1 MCHLTLDM
9 LRVRGRLAAR
19 IELRVCVGDEVRMDA
34 DPESLLLGVVGEVLS
49 SVVVVADYVELDF
62 NGPRLSLFV
71 WPTITIDGERPRQL
85 GDPGYRDSLCSLIGH
100 VVVATE
106 ESPSAGL
113 RVDFAHGSVAT
124 RPQPTELR
132 GPEIAMLRGFS
143 DRPDWMVW
151 RPGEGPFDGP
161 NWS

>member
-1 MCHLTLDM
+1 
-9 LRVRGRLAAR
+9 
-19 IELRVCVGDEVRMDA
+19 MDA

-49 SVVVVADYVELDF
+49 LWSLLLTTLSWTSTA
-62 NGPRLSLFV
+62 PALSLFV
-71 WPTITIDGERPRQL
+71 WPTITIDGERPRQF

-132 GPEIAMLRGFS
+132 GPEIAMLRS
-143 DRPDWMVW
+143 ERRTADELR
-151 RPGEGPFDGP
+151 RK
-161 NWS
+161 